1 MYVFIKDTLL
11 SDNGNKWLLMRTSVT
26 RGWVIDGIRPHTL
39 PAREIVFWVP
49 FLFNGQKTLVIASPE
64 LPMPVDHIHARFI
77 GILAVTED
85 TELFPHDR
93 PSRCERAVVHDVLPT
108 NGGG

>member
-1 MYVFIKDTLL
+1 MYVFKDTLL

-39 PAREIVFWVP
+39 PAREIVVWVP

-64 LPMPVDHIHARFI
+64 LLMPVDDIHARFI
-77 GILAVTED
+77 GILAVTEG

-93 PSRCERAVVHDVLPT
+93 PSRCERTVVHDVLPT